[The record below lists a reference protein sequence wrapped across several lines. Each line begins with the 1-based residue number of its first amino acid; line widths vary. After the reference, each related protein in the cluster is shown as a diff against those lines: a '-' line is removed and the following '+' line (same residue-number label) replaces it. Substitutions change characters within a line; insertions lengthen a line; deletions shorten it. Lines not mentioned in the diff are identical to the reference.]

1 MKRVRLLITLA
12 LMLVAV
18 SVSAQDSYSEALK
31 DYLKITEKQAS
42 EKMLAQLHQL
52 NPMLFEYK
60 QDIDF
65 NQLASRYVDEQLLK
79 IKAEK
84 VQDMFKEV
92 NVTES
97 DIRQMTA
104 LMTTPQGE
112 TLIEHGDAWSDQFEE
127 ILKEEMEEPLKSVF
141 DGTPISSTVVAN
153 SDIPASY
160 ARKFMQY
167 FEDTRG
173 MDQFANAF
181 SQPLKMMGI
190 EVPESLLEWMKNNL
204 GTLAMNSA
212 YGIITED
219 DLDYSANLQNYDFHH
234 KIVDATVKMSEN
246 VISMGM
252 DIILNY
258 IDWMKGQGVSVSKM
272 GEGAIESFKK
282 TIEVE

>member
-1 MKRVRLLITLA
+1 
-12 LMLVAV
+12 
-18 SVSAQDSYSEALK
+18 
-31 DYLKITEKQAS
+31 
-42 EKMLAQLHQL
+42 
-52 NPMLFEYK
+52 MLFEYK

-79 IKAEK
+79 IQAEK

-104 LMTTPQGE
+104 LMATPQGE

-127 ILKEEMEEPLKSVF
+127 ILKEEMEEPSKSAF

-153 SDIPASY
+153 SDIPESY

-167 FEDTRG
+167 FEDTRS

-181 SQPLKMMGI
+181 TQPLKMMGI

>member
-18 SVSAQDSYSEALK
+18 SASAQDSYSEALK

-112 TLIEHGDAWSDQFEE
+112 TLIEHADAWSDQFEE
-127 ILKEEMEEPLKSVF
+127 IVKEEMEEPLKSVF
-141 DGTPISSTVVAN
+141 DGTPITSTVVAN

-190 EVPESLLEWMKNNL
+190 EVPESLLDWMKDNL

-219 DLDYSANLQNYDFHH
+219 DLDYSANLQTYDFNH

>member
-79 IKAEK
+79 IQAEK

-104 LMTTPQGE
+104 LMATPQGE

-127 ILKEEMEEPLKSVF
+127 ILKEEMEEPSKSAF

-153 SDIPASY
+153 SDIPESY

-167 FEDTRG
+167 FEDTRS

>member
-18 SVSAQDSYSEALK
+18 SASAQDSYSEALK
-31 DYLKITEKQAS
+31 DYLTITEKQAS

-112 TLIEHGDAWSDQFEE
+112 TLIEHADAWSDQFEE
-127 ILKEEMEEPLKSVF
+127 IVKEEMEEPLKSVF
-141 DGTPISSTVVAN
+141 DGTPITSTVVAN

-190 EVPESLLEWMKNNL
+190 EVPESLLDWMKDNL

-219 DLDYSANLQNYDFHH
+219 DLDYSANLQTYDFHH

>member
-97 DIRQMTA
+97 EIRQMTA

-153 SDIPASY
+153 SDIPESY

-167 FEDTRG
+167 FEDTRS

>member
-79 IKAEK
+79 IQAEK

-104 LMTTPQGE
+104 LMATPQGE

-127 ILKEEMEEPLKSVF
+127 ILKEEMEEPLKSAF

-153 SDIPASY
+153 SDIPESY

-167 FEDTRG
+167 FEDTRS

-204 GTLAMNSA
+204 GTLAMNIA

>member
-18 SVSAQDSYSEALK
+18 SASAQDSYSEALK

-112 TLIEHGDAWSDQFEE
+112 TLIEHADAWSDQFEE
-127 ILKEEMEEPLKSVF
+127 IVKEEMEEPLKSVF
-141 DGTPISSTVVAN
+141 DGTPITSTVVAN

-190 EVPESLLEWMKNNL
+190 EVPESLLDWMKDNL

-219 DLDYSANLQNYDFHH
+219 DLDYSANLQTYDFHH

>member
-18 SVSAQDSYSEALK
+18 SVSAQDSYSEALM

-79 IKAEK
+79 IQAEK

-97 DIRQMTA
+97 EIRQMTA
-104 LMTTPQGE
+104 LMATPQGE

-127 ILKEEMEEPLKSVF
+127 ILKEEMEEPLKSAF

-153 SDIPASY
+153 SDIPESY

-167 FEDTRG
+167 FEDTRS

-181 SQPLKMMGI
+181 SQPLKMMGL